1 MAESKSSEEWPGKIS
16 SNQKETGPIEAFD
29 CPKGPANTMFQRTEP
44 STEILEKLARQVEYY
59 FSATNL
65 NKDTYVSTLRSLNDG
80 YVPVTIIA
88 NFGKVRSLAPYD
100 SAEAVRRASEEHSG
114 LLEVVQI
121 ESTTG
126 KRISCKE
133 DQGTLFVQAVG
144 PIGGEP
150 IPTSKLFA
158 KTAMMTSVGSTNSNM
173 TVPVAHTSPAI
184 QNTVVLREVPNTMQ
198 ESDIRRLFTFEKC
211 PSIQNMYKDVANCWF
226 VTLDTIS
233 RDEMLEVMLALR
245 QAKYP
250 SGELVKARVK
260 SGVVMN
266 RDALASPLAFY
277 SSLPAQTDSVR
288 SNNSRKN
295 KKRKNGKSRNNITNN
310 SQNATIAVTKGKTS
324 TSGRRRGNGT
334 KSNDS
339 EHKTNG
345 KSAGKKGSSMAF
357 PLLSLGGG
365 QFPPLP
371 SEFSQSCSN
380 KVEVEK
386 VPTHYE
392 LGRKGSANSDSS
404 STATTST
411 SSSKSPPLE
420 TSMGGY
426 AAALRKVATL
436 SVKDSHQET
445 RLQSNLQ
452 TEKKKKIEA
461 SSATRNTRPPTKSQ
475 LRMDLVSDVDVKPP
489 TWGHGSFA
497 EILRT
502 EETAQASKS

>member
-1 MAESKSSEEWPGKIS
+1 MAESKSSEEWPAKIS
-16 SNQKETGPIEAFD
+16 SNQKETEAFD
-29 CPKGPANTMFQRTEP
+29 CPKCAANTIFQRTEP

-100 SAEAVRRASEEHSG
+100 SVEAVRRASEEHSG

-133 DQGTLFVQAVG
+133 DQGTSFVQAVG

-150 IPTSKLFA
+150 IPTSKLSA
-158 KTAMMTSVGSTNSNM
+158 KTAMMTSVGC
-173 TVPVAHTSPAI
+173 TVPVAHTSPAV

-198 ESDIRRLFTFEKC
+198 ESDIRRLFAFERC
-211 PSIQNMYKDVANCWF
+211 PSIQNMHKDVANCWF

-245 QAKYP
+245 QAKCP
-250 SGELVKARVK
+250 SGESVKARVK

-288 SNNSRKN
+288 SNNSRKS
-295 KKRKNGKSRNNITNN
+295 KKRKNGKSRNIKTNN
-310 SQNATIAVTKGKTS
+310 STIAVTKGKNS

-371 SEFSQSCSN
+371 SEFSQCSSN
-380 KVEVEK
+380 RVEVEK

-392 LGRKGSANSDSS
+392 LGIKGSANSDSS

-436 SVKDSHQET
+436 SVKDGHQET

-461 SSATRNTRPPTKSQ
+461 SSAARNTRPPTKSQ
-475 LRMDLVSDVDVKPP
+475 LRMDLASDVDVKPP